1 MFLNLLLK
9 RKQFIKYVISGTLN
23 TAITLIVYNILIKV
37 DINYIASNVTAYSLG
52 IINGF
57 ICNKLWVFKS
67 NGNISTLFVKFIIV
81 NSISLIFSTIIL
93 IFLVN
98 TLHFNKILSQLMST
112 AITGVLNYV
121 LNKLWTFS

>member
-23 TAITLIVYNILIKV
+23 TAITLIVYNILIKI
-37 DINYIASNVTAYSLG
+37 DINYITSNITAYSLG

-57 ICNKLWVFKS
+57 ICNTLWVFKS
-67 NGNISTLFVKFIIV
+67 NGNISTSFVKFIIV
-81 NSISLIFSTIIL
+81 NSISLILSTIIL

-98 TLHFNKILSQLMST
+98 ILHFNKILSQLMST
-112 AITGVLNYV
+112 AITGVFNYI